1 VSDIV
6 EQRSDCRHL
15 GAVFVERFFA
25 HFPPNDVDELSGGV
39 EHADGVRE
47 TGVRGAWK
55 DELRHPELP
64 DTAQP
69 LKFRRGDQG
78 PGKLVHWLIV
88 VEYDQAM
95 HWITK
100 ALCASD
106 GHSQNIQGTSRY

>member
-1 VSDIV
+1 
-6 EQRSDCRHL
+6 
-15 GAVFVERFFA
+15 
-25 HFPPNDVDELSGGV
+25 
-39 EHADGVRE
+39 
-47 TGVRGAWK
+47 
-55 DELRHPELP
+55 LP